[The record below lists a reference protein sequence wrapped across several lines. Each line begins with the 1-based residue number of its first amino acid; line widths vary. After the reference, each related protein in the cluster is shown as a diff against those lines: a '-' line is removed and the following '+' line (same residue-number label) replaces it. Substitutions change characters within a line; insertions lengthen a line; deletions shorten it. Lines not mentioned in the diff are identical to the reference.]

1 MKNANGTQNA
11 KGGESA
17 GVVRIEVKGA
27 SEAGWQIPLKQVPG
41 AQINRRIPGS
51 LVTNILCAN
60 SPERSVEL
68 RLTRFV
74 HAPKERLGF
83 FVA

>member
-1 MKNANGTQNA
+1 MKKAKERFNAT
-11 KGGESA
+11 GGESA
-17 GVVRIEVKGA
+17 RVIRIEVKGV
-27 SEAGWQIPLKQVPG
+27 SEVGWQIPLKQMAG

-60 SPERSVEL
+60 SPERRVEL

-74 HAPKERLGF
+74 HAPAERLGF
-83 FVA
+83 FIA

>member
-1 MKNANGTQNA
+1 MKNAKEGFKA
-11 KGGESA
+11 KRGESPR
-17 GVVRIEVKGA
+17 VIRIEVKGA
-27 SEAGWQIPLKQVPG
+27 TEAGWQIPLKQMAGVP
-41 AQINRRIPGS
+41 INRRVPGS

-60 SPERSVEL
+60 SPERRVEL

-74 HAPKERLGF
+74 QTPEERLGF